1 MKVTQVLV
9 ALSIAGLSAGAFAQQ
24 FQTHQER
31 DAGQAQRIES
41 SPRNAWPNPRE
52 AARRE
57 HDPRNQIV
65 VRTGQRDLVVITV
78 PVVVQRIDV
87 RPIYVIQA
95 VQVSAESP
103 HS

>member
-31 DAGQAQRIES
+31 DAGQSQRIDN
-41 SPRNAWPNPRE
+41 SPWNAWPNPRE

-57 HDPRNQIV
+57 RDPPNQIV

-78 PVVVQRIDV
+78 PVVVQRIEV

>member
-1 MKVTQVLV
+1 MKAIPLFV
-9 ALSIAGLSAGAFAQQ
+9 ALSIAGLSAGAFAQHFETYQ
-24 FQTHQER
+24 AR
-31 DAGQAQRIES
+31 DAGQPRRIDN
-41 SPRNAWPNPRE
+41 SPWNAWLNPRE

-57 HDPRNQIV
+57 RDPRNQIV

-78 PVVVQRIDV
+78 PVVVQRVEV

-95 VQVSAESP
+95 VPIGAESP